1 MKNYFIFLI
10 FLILCTSCQHTTPNQ
25 LNSKPNEQIRSP
37 DSSSTQMLSQKPAEE
52 ANAVQEKPDIPYDH
66 QKSYEDV
73 AIEERAE
80 VDVWIRYFTTRGRKN
95 MKLYLER
102 STRYMQLMRSVLR
115 DSGLPDKLIY
125 VAMIESGFSSKAR
138 SRSHA
143 MGYWQFIESTGRR
156 YGLKVN
162 HFVDER
168 RDPLLST
175 KAAGEYLK
183 DLYSLFGSWYLAM
196 ASYNAGEY
204 RVNRAMMKY
213 YTRDFWRLR
222 KNRSIPRETRE
233 YVPKFMAAYLIAQN
247 PKKYGF
253 SDLNY
258 QEPIQFESV
267 AVHQPISLKKLA
279 KSLSLKYGDLQLLN
293 PKYVTEYVPMERK
306 GATVIRVPKGFS
318 EKVTKTVV
326 AASTMSR
333 PKYSKTYVY
342 YKVRWGDNLFKLARR
357 NRTTV
362 NTIARMNGFSPKKML
377 RAGKVIK
384 LPHKYASSIR
394 RAKGR
399 SSSAKYH
406 KVKRGESLGRIARRY
421 GIAAAQ
427 IRAWNN
433 LSSSVIHPRQVLRIK
448 APEAQSK
455 NAKVHVVKRGDTLI
469 TIAKKYEVPLVAL
482 MKKNSLTFKS
492 ILKVGRKISIPE

>member
-1 MKNYFIFLI
+1 MMKKYFV
-10 FLILCTSCQHTTPNQ
+10 FLILCTACQHITPSHRNAR
-25 LNSKPNEQIRSP
+25 PNGEIRSP
-37 DSSSTQMLSQKPAEE
+37 DSSSPQMLSQKETTKPSI
-52 ANAVQEKPDIPYDH
+52 VKEKLDIPYDH

-73 AIEERAE
+73 LIEQRPE
-80 VDVWIRYFTTRGRKN
+80 VEVWIQYFTGRGRDN

-102 STRYMQLMRSVLR
+102 STRYMQLMRSVLKE
-115 DSGLPDKLIY
+115 SGLPDKLVY
-125 VAMIESGFSSKAR
+125 VAMIESGFSSRAR
-138 SRSHA
+138 SRAHA
-143 MGYWQFIESTGRR
+143 VGYWQFIEPTGRR

-162 HFVDER
+162 HFIDER

-175 KAAGEYLK
+175 QAAGEYLK

-222 KNRSIPRETRE
+222 KNKSIPRETRE

-253 SDLNY
+253 RDLNY
-258 QEPIQFESV
+258 QKPIQFESV
-267 AVHQPISLKKLA
+267 AVHQPVSLKKLA
-279 KSLSLKYGDLQLLN
+279 KNLSLKYEDLRLLN
-293 PKYVTEYVPMERK
+293 PKYVTEYVPMEKK
-306 GATVIRVPKGFS
+306 GATVIRLPMGFS
-318 EKVTKTVV
+318 EKMTKTVV
-326 AASTMSR
+326 TASLMSR

-362 NTIARMNGFSPKKML
+362 NTIARMNGFSSRKML
-377 RAGKVIK
+377 RAGQVIK
-384 LPHKYASSIR
+384 LPRRYASH
-394 RAKGR
+394 KPTVQ
-399 SSSAKYH
+399 SAQYH
-406 KVKRGESLGRIARRY
+406 KVQKGESLGRIARRY
-421 GIAAAQ
+421 AVSSAQ

-433 LSSSVIHPRQVLRIK
+433 LSSSVIHPRQILRVK
-448 APEAQSK
+448 APDPLSK
-455 NAKVHVVKRGDTLI
+455 NGKFHVVKRGDTLI
-469 TIAKKYEVPLVAL
+469 TIAKTYKVPLVAL

-492 ILKVGRKISIPE
+492 ILKVGRKIRIPE